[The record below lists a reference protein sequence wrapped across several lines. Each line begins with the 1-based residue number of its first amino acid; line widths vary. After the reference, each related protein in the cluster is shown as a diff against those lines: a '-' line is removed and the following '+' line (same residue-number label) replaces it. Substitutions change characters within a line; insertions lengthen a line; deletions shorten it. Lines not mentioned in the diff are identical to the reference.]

1 MQSIDFSQILW
12 TMAVFVPPLIF
23 AITVHETA
31 HGWVAKQLGDP
42 TADREGRLT
51 LNPIKHVDPIGTLAV
66 PLGLFIV
73 SLGQVTFGW
82 AKPVP
87 VDYSNLRS
95 PRRDMALVAAAGPAS
110 NLLMATGWS
119 LMILAQLYLLP
130 VEGTVGEWIFETIH
144 FGIWINVVLA
154 LMNAVPI
161 PPLDGSRVLAAILPP
176 RAAAVL
182 DKIEPFGIFI
192 IIGLIGVLWYT
203 GQLGPLIEPPIGA
216 VYGFFQR
223 LPGIF

>member
-1 MQSIDFSQILW
+1 MQSIDFSEILW
-12 TMAVFVPPLIF
+12 TIAVFVPPLVF

-42 TADREGRLT
+42 TAHDLGRLT
-51 LNPIKHVDPIGTLAV
+51 LNPIKHVDPIGTIVV

-87 VDYSNLRS
+87 VNYANLRT
-95 PRRDMALVAAAGPAS
+95 PRRDMALVAVAGPVS
-110 NLLMATGWS
+110 NLLMASGWA

-130 VEGTVGEWIFETIH
+130 VEGTMGEWIFQMIH

-154 LMNAVPI
+154 LVNAIPI
-161 PPLDGSRVLAAILPP
+161 PPLDGSRVLAALLPA

-192 IIGLIGVLWYT
+192 IIGLIAVLWYT
-203 GQLGPLIEPPIGA
+203 GELGGLIEPPIGA
-216 VYGFFQR
+216 VYGFFER
-223 LPGIF
+223 LPGIL